1 MQLCGCVA
9 DVQEAEL
16 DNADARHVDVS
27 AIPVIDVAGLAQG
40 GAAHRAIGVE
50 MLRAAEGIGFFYV
63 QNCDI
68 PATLIAQVFDT
79 SHRFFAAAPAEK
91 ARVAVNAGHRGFIR
105 VGEAKMTETAQ
116 PDLKESFIWGLDSP
130 GPDGIPPNQW
140 PDFLP
145 GMREVLTDFFS
156 AGNAVGW
163 SLLRAV
169 ATALDVDPESFV
181 RTIDRPISRGSII
194 YYPAQ
199 PPDPRA
205 ERFGVSSH
213 TDYGCLTLLYQD
225 DAGGL
230 QVQDRSGEWLAAPP
244 IAGSFVVNVGDLL
257 ARWSNDRFRST
268 PHRVINRSGRARYST
283 ALFVD
288 PNRDTLIAPV
298 TRPGEAAHYPPVTC
312 GAYLRSRL
320 DAAFDYRK
328 RAAAPSPG

>member
-1 MQLCGCVA
+1 MFRTATFPQ
-9 DVQEAEL
+9 
-16 DNADARHVDVS
+16 
-27 AIPVIDVAGLAQG
+27 
-40 GAAHRAIGVE
+40 
-50 MLRAAEGIGFFYV
+50 
-63 QNCDI
+63 
-68 PATLIAQVFDT
+68 TLIAQVFDN

-91 ARVAVNAGHRGFIR
+91 AGVAVNAGHRGFIR

-116 PDLKESFIWGLDSP
+116 PDLKESFIWGLDAP

-199 PPDPRA
+199 PPDPQA

-230 QVQDRSGEWLAAPP
+230 QVQNRSGEWLAAPP

-288 PNRDTLIAPV
+288 PNRDTMIAPV

-312 GAYLRSRL
+312 AAYLRSRL

-328 RAAAPSPG
+328 RTAAQPG

>member
-1 MQLCGCVA
+1 M
-9 DVQEAEL
+9 
-16 DNADARHVDVS
+16 DNASARSVDVS
-27 AIPVIDVAGLAQG
+27 AIPVIDVTALTES
-40 GAAHRAIGVE
+40 GAAQQAIGLK
-50 MLRAAEGIGFFYV
+50 MLHAAEGIGFFYIG
-63 QNCDI
+63 NCAI
-68 PATLIAQVFDT
+68 PQALIAQVFDM
-79 SHRFFAAAPAEK
+79 SHRFFASSQEEK

-105 VGEAKMTETAQ
+105 VGEAKMSDKAQ
-116 PDLKESFIWGLDSP
+116 PDLKESFIWGLDTP

-140 PDFLP
+140 PDFVP
-145 GMREVLTDFFS
+145 EMRKVLTDFFS

-163 SLLRAV
+163 LLLRAV
-169 ATALDVDPESFV
+169 AVALDLNPESFV

-194 YYPAQ
+194 YYPEQ
-199 PPDPRA
+199 PVGPQP

-230 QVQDRSGEWLAAPP
+230 QVQGRSGEWLAASP
-244 IAGSFVVNVGDLL
+244 IASTFVVNVGDLL

-283 ALFVD
+283 ALFID
-288 PNRDTLIAPV
+288 PNRDTIIAPV
-298 TRPGEAAHYPPVTC
+298 TRPGEEPRYPPVTC

-328 RAAAPSPG
+328 RAMEHGPA